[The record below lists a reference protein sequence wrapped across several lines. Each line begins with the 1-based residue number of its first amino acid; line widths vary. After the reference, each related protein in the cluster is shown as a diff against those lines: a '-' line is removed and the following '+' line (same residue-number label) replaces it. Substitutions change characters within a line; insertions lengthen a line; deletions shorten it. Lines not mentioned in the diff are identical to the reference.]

1 MPPFN
6 IQEKSFEY
14 EIITNNKSEILIEG
28 QELVYPTEVKEM
40 FLPNNNG
47 IVFKELLFVIFHKLS
62 NYILE

>member
-1 MPPFN
+1 M
-6 IQEKSFEY
+6 QEKSFEY

-40 FLPNNNG
+40 FLPNNQG
-47 IVFKELLFVIFHKLS
+47 IVFKELLFVIYNKSS